1 MVEKRIKENFKP
13 LLLSIQLKTK
23 LKQNCEDLRKNHMLI
38 EFKDYKSSSVKSIFV
53 KSEMNIKCTTRFMS
67 GKLLTFAKLSL
78 KSFIYSLV
86 ELLYFPQENP
96 VVAEIY
102 EKYKIEIIFCYHVL
116 TDTESTSI
124 QFIII
129 SDIDS
134 TYPECWVRDILF
146 EMFSKTEIRER
157 FDKSDEFWKQFN
169 VHCTQNKKVLGL
181 YEVEHVNDPCY
192 ITLAVNPKE
201 YLELFKSDTI
211 NKKHKGIK
219 KGSAGMDYKNYSEK
233 IKLLFDFE
241 TYKQPKADVK
251 NVVRISVKKGEM
263 TTYMI
268 KKVNSL
274 NLTTN
279 VFIFQME

>member
-1 MVEKRIKENFKP
+1 
-13 LLLSIQLKTK
+13 
-23 LKQNCEDLRKNHMLI
+23 
-38 EFKDYKSSSVKSIFV
+38 
-53 KSEMNIKCTTRFMS
+53 MS

-192 ITLAVNPKE
+192 ITLAVHPKE

-219 KGSAGMDYKNYSEK
+219 KDSAGMDYKNYSEK
-233 IKLLFDFE
+233 IKPLFDFE

-268 KKVNSL
+268 KKINSL

>member
-1 MVEKRIKENFKP
+1 
-13 LLLSIQLKTK
+13 
-23 LKQNCEDLRKNHMLI
+23 MLI

-96 VVAEIY
+96 AVAKIY

-116 TDTESTSI
+116 TDTDSTSI
-124 QFIII
+124 QFIIV

-134 TYPECWVRDILF
+134 TYPECQARDILF
-146 EMFSKTEIRER
+146 EIFSKTEIRER

-268 KKVNSL
+268 KKINSL

>member
-1 MVEKRIKENFKP
+1 
-13 LLLSIQLKTK
+13 
-23 LKQNCEDLRKNHMLI
+23 
-38 EFKDYKSSSVKSIFV
+38 
-53 KSEMNIKCTTRFMS
+53 
-67 GKLLTFAKLSL
+67 
-78 KSFIYSLV
+78 
-86 ELLYFPQENP
+86 
-96 VVAEIY
+96 
-102 EKYKIEIIFCYHVL
+102 
-116 TDTESTSI
+116 
-124 QFIII
+124 
-129 SDIDS
+129 
-134 TYPECWVRDILF
+134 
-146 EMFSKTEIRER
+146 MFSKTEIRER

-219 KGSAGMDYKNYSEK
+219 KDSAGMDYKNYSEK
-233 IKLLFDFE
+233 IKPLFDFE

-268 KKVNSL
+268 KKINSL

-279 VFIFQME
+279 VFILQME

>member
-1 MVEKRIKENFKP
+1 M
-13 LLLSIQLKTK
+13 
-23 LKQNCEDLRKNHMLI
+23 
-38 EFKDYKSSSVKSIFV
+38 
-53 KSEMNIKCTTRFMS
+53 
-67 GKLLTFAKLSL
+67 
-78 KSFIYSLV
+78 
-86 ELLYFPQENP
+86 
-96 VVAEIY
+96 
-102 EKYKIEIIFCYHVL
+102 
-116 TDTESTSI
+116 
-124 QFIII
+124 
-129 SDIDS
+129 
-134 TYPECWVRDILF
+134 
-146 EMFSKTEIRER
+146 
-157 FDKSDEFWKQFN
+157 
-169 VHCTQNKKVLGL
+169 LGL

-233 IKLLFDFE
+233 IKPLFDFE

-268 KKVNSL
+268 KKMNSL

-279 VFIFQME
+279 VFILQME

>member
-1 MVEKRIKENFKP
+1 
-13 LLLSIQLKTK
+13 
-23 LKQNCEDLRKNHMLI
+23 MLI

-116 TDTESTSI
+116 TDTDSTSI
-124 QFIII
+124 QFIIV

-134 TYPECWVRDILF
+134 TYPECQARDILF
-146 EMFSKTEIRER
+146 EIFSKTEIRER

-169 VHCTQNKKVLGL
+169 VHCPQNEKMLGL

-219 KGSAGMDYKNYSEK
+219 KDSAGMDYKNYSEK
-233 IKLLFDFE
+233 IKPLFDFE

-268 KKVNSL
+268 KKINSL

-279 VFIFQME
+279 VFILQME